1 MDAMELVKLIATL
14 GPVVA
19 LLALGLTITLRSGVA
34 SPASGHDARQLAG
47 NLSQTLLLLG
57 ACLVGLA
64 ALQQLVGFNLGL
76 LR

>member
-1 MDAMELVKLIATL
+1 MDAMELVTLISTV

-34 SPASGHDARQLAG
+34 SPAAGHDVRQLAG
-47 NLSQTLLLLG
+47 NLSQTLLLLA